1 MLGHY
6 RTFLRLLEII
16 NVLVKF
22 KIEPFASQ
30 FLPYRLLTWS
40 YGWRSATRKVRRDND
55 APVRLRLALEALGPT
70 FVKFGQALSTRMD
83 ALPEEVGMEMKKL
96 QDDVAP
102 FTFETVRE
110 ILEAELDGPLEK
122 FFINFNPVP
131 VASASMAQVHRATT
145 QGGRDVAVKVR
156 RPNVANIIEMDI
168 GMLTTLAEFIER
180 NFPEWKRL
188 RAKRVVEE
196 FAASIRN
203 ELDFQVEAARADQF
217 QKNFKL
223 DPELM
228 IPAVLWELTS
238 SQILTMEWI
247 NGVPIDELTKNPNP
261 NLDSKQI
268 SINLISG
275 FFKQVF
281 RDGFFHADQHPGNIF
296 ILETGTV
303 ALLDFGIIGRIKT
316 QDRIWLAEL
325 LQGFISRDY
334 AKVAQVH
341 LDAGYVPRDTDLDEF
356 EDACRQ
362 ISEPIFGQAVKDIS
376 IGRLLAQL
384 FKVTE
389 RFNMSVQPHLL
400 LLQKT
405 MLTLEGVGREINPE
419 LNMWFLAE
427 PLIREWMME
436 NLGPRGQIKIATKHL
451 KRATN
456 SSLLLPELVFNGVD
470 KLAND
475 RLVVNLNSDSLE
487 KLERHINLGFR
498 RQASAIM
505 GAGLFLGGA
514 VMVDSG
520 VEPIWYWPPL
530 LLAALFFMRSIFSRN
545 H

>member
-16 NVLVKF
+16 NVLVKY

-40 YGWRSATRKVRRDND
+40 YGWRTETRQVRHENE
-55 APVRLRLALEALGPT
+55 APARLRLALEALGPT

-83 ALPEEVGMEMKKL
+83 ALPEEVGIEMKKL

-102 FTFETVRE
+102 FPFETVRE
-110 ILEAELDGPLEK
+110 ILESDLDGPLEK
-122 FFINFNPVP
+122 FFIHFDPVP

-168 GMLTTLAEFIER
+168 GMLTTLAEFIEH
-180 NFPEWKRL
+180 NFPAWSRF
-188 RAKRVVEE
+188 RARRVVEE

-261 NLDSKQI
+261 NMDSKQI

-296 ILETGTV
+296 ILDTGTV

-334 AKVAQVH
+334 GKVAQVH
-341 LDAGYVPRDTDLDEF
+341 LDAGYVPLGTDLDEF

-376 IGRLLAQL
+376 
-384 FKVTE
+384 
-389 RFNMSVQPHLL
+389 
-400 LLQKT
+400 
-405 MLTLEGVGREINPE
+405 
-419 LNMWFLAE
+419 
-427 PLIREWMME
+427 
-436 NLGPRGQIKIATKHL
+436 
-451 KRATN
+451 
-456 SSLLLPELVFNGVD
+456 
-470 KLAND
+470 
-475 RLVVNLNSDSLE
+475 
-487 KLERHINLGFR
+487 
-498 RQASAIM
+498 
-505 GAGLFLGGA
+505 
-514 VMVDSG
+514 
-520 VEPIWYWPPL
+520 
-530 LLAALFFMRSIFSRN
+530 
-545 H
+545 